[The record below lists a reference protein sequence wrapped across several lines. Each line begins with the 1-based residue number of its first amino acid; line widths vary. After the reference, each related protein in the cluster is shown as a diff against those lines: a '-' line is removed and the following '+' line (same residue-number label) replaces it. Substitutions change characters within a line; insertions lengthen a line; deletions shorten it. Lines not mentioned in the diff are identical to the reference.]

1 MTIEQE
7 VIRSID
13 LERALSQLTSEQR
26 TVIEL
31 HYLQDELTCRK
42 IATRLNWPKSMPK
55 KRIYEALCT
64 IRTIWGVRLPERS
77 AKTKAAG
84 AESDSWW
91 PLLLESMY
99 RHEKGSKL
107 PAVGCEVFLRAPSCG
122 VDSAAGIESRQ

>member
-55 KRIYEALCT
+55 KRISEALCT

-77 AKTKAAG
+77 EQRAAD
-84 AESDSWW
+84 AWW
-91 PLLLESMY
+91 PLLLESVY
-99 RHEKGSKL
+99 QHAKGSNFTAAGGK
-107 PAVGCEVFLRAPSCG
+107 VFIRAPSCD
-122 VDSAAGIESRQ
+122 VDSTAGIDSRQ

>member
-55 KRIYEALCT
+55 KRISEALCT
-64 IRTIWGVRLPERS
+64 MRTIWGVRLPERS
-77 AKTKAAG
+77 EQSADA
-84 AESDSWW
+84 WW

-99 RHEKGSKL
+99 RHAKGSKFTAL
-107 PAVGCEVFLRAPSCG
+107 GGEVFLRVPSCG
-122 VDSAAGIESRQ
+122 VDSAPAIEGRQ